1 MALNKI
7 DETEWQNVVVV
18 KTPERIRKMNNRIN
32 EELSLIISKLSNLLC
47 EIVKEQQEGFDYSL
61 FSSRIKE
68 LEDENQKLLKELKDY
83 EVLVSCID
91 LDNFN
96 PALFQKGDDDEI

>member
-7 DETEWQNVVVV
+7 DKTEWQNVVVV
-18 KTPERIRKMNNRIN
+18 KTPERIRKMNNHIN

-47 EIVKEQQEGFDYSL
+47 EIVKEQQESFDYSL

-68 LEDENQKLLKELKDY
+68 LENENQKLLKELKDY
-83 EVLVSCID
+83 EVFVSCID

>member
-1 MALNKI
+1 
-7 DETEWQNVVVV
+7 
-18 KTPERIRKMNNRIN
+18 MNNHIN
-32 EELSLIISKLSNLLC
+32 EELILIISKLSNLLC

-83 EVLVSCID
+83 EVFVSCID